1 MEGNENGY
9 MSFISYNATGF
20 NAQRAEFLIDICNE
34 MGRSQ
39 CFVAVQE
46 HFLLDRNTGK
56 IENLLPNDFNVYPIG
71 SFKDTTQVRRG
82 RGKGGLAQIW
92 PKSLDHLI
100 SRIPVPN
107 AKRVQ
112 GSLIALPT
120 SKILWINTYFPG
132 DPGNDNVDEIELRH
146 TLSGIKWL
154 IDNNVH
160 DHIIWAGDINAD
172 FKRDTRHVTVVQDF
186 LKELNLATAW
196 SDHHVD
202 FTYSSPDD
210 KSFSCIDHFFYYPPV
225 QRNIAKCGVIHRGD
239 NISGHSPIFL
249 TLKSDNLPHIETCES
264 IRVPKQNWKRATE
277 KDKLDYKSSVSS
289 YLSDIDI
296 PHCIT
301 ECQDIH
307 CSNLDHKVEIENY
320 IVDIIDGIEKS
331 AKAHIPYRN
340 QQHRNATSKRK
351 AIPGWSTLVKPFK
364 DESVFWHST
373 WWSAGKPTTG
383 PLYQIMRHTKN
394 QFRYAKRRCE
404 NSIERIKRDKFI
416 EACLSGE
423 KDLMDEIKK
432 MKHKKHHVSSKI
444 DGFSKGSDI
453 ANHFKEIYESLYNRT
468 GSDEPLRN
476 IHNKVNSSC
485 TIEDSQILDLL
496 TPKLIYHIV
505 KTKIKPNKSDVDADM
520 TTDCIIQAP
529 YELSDHLCKFFTACL
544 VHGYIPEMLLLCS
557 IVMLVKNSRKALD
570 DSNNYRGIAISSLLL
585 KIFDWIVLTLFPN
598 ELSLDENQ
606 FGFQAQSSTVM
617 CTWTVLEVINWF
629 LSNGSSVYAC
639 FLDYRKAFDLVN
651 HAKMFSILLERKVNK
666 LFIRLLI
673 IMYINQKCYIKW
685 AESRSYSFSVTN
697 GTRQGS
703 VFSPVGGFA
712 TYIDPLI
719 TELRHSGIGC
729 NIKGTWFGS
738 VFYADDGT
746 LLCPSVNG
754 LQKMVDICAAH
765 ADINNLEFS
774 TDPNPQK
781 SKTKCIAFSRLPKTD
796 LAPIFL
802 NGDKLPWVD
811 RVVHVGNTLF
821 SNGKMEQD
829 LKEKRGIYIERC
841 MELNQEFMACPNQV
855 KLKMHRLYNSH
866 FTGSS
871 LWDFSSVYFN
881 MLCNSWNV
889 NIRIMLD
896 LPRDTHC
903 YLVEE
908 LDDGPHVRNMIYCR
922 YIKFLNTI
930 FNGKRIGM
938 KHLLNLVCRSV
949 YSPTGL
955 NISHISTETGLKII
969 PGRTRKYELKNHR
982 VYDTPDDQKWRLSL
996 IKGLLD
1002 VREAK
1007 WEVIFDNET
1016 SCLEDDQ
1023 LLDILNNACSS

>member
-1 MEGNENGY
+1 
-9 MSFISYNATGF
+9 
-20 NAQRAEFLIDICNE
+20 
-34 MGRSQ
+34 
-39 CFVAVQE
+39 
-46 HFLLDRNTGK
+46 
-56 IENLLPNDFNVYPIG
+56 
-71 SFKDTTQVRRG
+71 
-82 RGKGGLAQIW
+82 
-92 PKSLDHLI
+92 
-100 SRIPVPN
+100 
-107 AKRVQ
+107 
-112 GSLIALPT
+112 
-120 SKILWINTYFPG
+120 
-132 DPGNDNVDEIELRH
+132 
-146 TLSGIKWL
+146 
-154 IDNNVH
+154 
-160 DHIIWAGDINAD
+160 
-172 FKRDTRHVTVVQDF
+172 
-186 LKELNLATAW
+186 
-196 SDHHVD
+196 
-202 FTYSSPDD
+202 
-210 KSFSCIDHFFYYPPV
+210 
-225 QRNIAKCGVIHRGD
+225 
-239 NISGHSPIFL
+239 
-249 TLKSDNLPHIETCES
+249 
-264 IRVPKQNWKRATE
+264 
-277 KDKLDYKSSVSS
+277 
-289 YLSDIDI
+289 
-296 PHCIT
+296 
-301 ECQDIH
+301 
-307 CSNLDHKVEIENY
+307 
-320 IVDIIDGIEKS
+320 
-331 AKAHIPYRN
+331 
-340 QQHRNATSKRK
+340 
-351 AIPGWSTLVKPFK
+351 
-364 DESVFWHST
+364 
-373 WWSAGKPTTG
+373 
-383 PLYQIMRHTKN
+383 
-394 QFRYAKRRCE
+394 
-404 NSIERIKRDKFI
+404 
-416 EACLSGE
+416 
-423 KDLMDEIKK
+423 
-432 MKHKKHHVSSKI
+432 
-444 DGFSKGSDI
+444 
-453 ANHFKEIYESLYNRT
+453 
-468 GSDEPLRN
+468 
-476 IHNKVNSSC
+476 
-485 TIEDSQILDLL
+485 
-496 TPKLIYHIV
+496 
-505 KTKIKPNKSDVDADM
+505 
-520 TTDCIIQAP
+520 
-529 YELSDHLCKFFTACL
+529 
-544 VHGYIPEMLLLCS
+544 
-557 IVMLVKNSRKALD
+557 
-570 DSNNYRGIAISSLLL
+570 
-585 KIFDWIVLTLFPN
+585 
-598 ELSLDENQ
+598 
-606 FGFQAQSSTVM
+606 
-617 CTWTVLEVINWF
+617 
-629 LSNGSSVYAC
+629 
-639 FLDYRKAFDLVN
+639 
-651 HAKMFSILLERKVNK
+651 
-666 LFIRLLI
+666 
-673 IMYINQKCYIKW
+673 
-685 AESRSYSFSVTN
+685 
-697 GTRQGS
+697 
-703 VFSPVGGFA
+703 
-712 TYIDPLI
+712 LI